1 MLLYKWVLKEYVW
14 YDFSRPLEINFAGL
28 PFSRVPMVIIQIVVD
43 VYLCGG
49 LSWLAAGVLSP
60 STTID
65 GGRRI
70 IFPLPRG
77 GCQMFLPN
85 LIELSHNNCSL

>member
-1 MLLYKWVLKEYVW
+1 MNIYSYTYTRKTETHIITNNHLDTKVK
-14 YDFSRPLEINFAGL
+14 INY
-28 PFSRVPMVIIQIVVD
+28 MVIIQIVVD